1 VSTSLSECCDGIGS
15 CWSADAN
22 QARRMTPAR
31 MHFEVNSLPAKL
43 DDVQCRLADLAGHHC
58 LMSNEQMLPAV
69 HAMNRQGAAAA
80 PACL

>member
-1 VSTSLSECCDGIGS
+1 
-15 CWSADAN
+15 
-22 QARRMTPAR
+22 